1 MEIMIKAKQ
10 KFNPFFSFLSLYDPL
25 YPYYRHLLEL
35 ISSGKY
41 AVESQNTLEVVEERK
56 EEKDEECVKEEGEEG
71 GKDSGEA
78 RGNGEVEDTAH
89 CGEDLSDEGGESDSS
104 EGFELHPLL
113 RVSKSPP
120 HKRQSHQASPKPPKF
135 VSPSTSPPNSSPPN
149 SPSQNNNSASFY
161 SQSLIVNS
169 APSLER
175 ERGAVMWNNTPSPN
189 PPYPY
194 PQPHH
199 SR

>member
-25 YPYYRHLLEL
+25 YPYYKHLLQF

-41 AVESQNTLEVVEERK
+41 VVESENTPKVVEERK
-56 EEKDEECVKEEGEEG
+56 EEKDGECVKGEREEG
-71 GKDSGEA
+71 GREDGEEA
-78 RGNGEVEDTAH
+78 RGNGGVEDAAH
-89 CGEDLSDEGGESDSS
+89 CGEDSSDEGGESDSS

-113 RVSKSPP
+113 RVSKSVP
-120 HKRQSHQASPKPPKF
+120 HKQQSHQVPPKPPASS
-135 VSPSTSPPNSSPPN
+135 SPSTSPPH
-149 SPSQNNNSASFY
+149 SPSQNNNDATSFY
-161 SQSLIVNS
+161 SQRLSVNS

-175 ERGAVMWNNTPSPN
+175 ERGAVASWNNTPSPN